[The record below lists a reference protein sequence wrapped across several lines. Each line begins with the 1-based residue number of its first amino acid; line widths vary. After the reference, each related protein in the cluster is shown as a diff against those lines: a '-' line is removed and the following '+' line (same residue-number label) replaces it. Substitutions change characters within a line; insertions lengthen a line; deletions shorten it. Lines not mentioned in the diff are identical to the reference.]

1 MQNLVAS
8 EFTGVPCYHS
18 IVNSESETYA
28 ANFKNQEFSAC
39 LSTAVKTTTLKT
51 STLKTST
58 LKTTSLYAINSSE
71 LPYDGNE
78 CKLIMISDN
87 FVAAPT

>member
-18 IVNSESETYA
+18 IVNCESETYA

-39 LSTAVKTTTLKT
+39 LSTAVNIVYIENDFTICDKQ
-51 STLKTST
+51 
-58 LKTTSLYAINSSE
+58 
-71 LPYDGNE
+71 
-78 CKLIMISDN
+78 
-87 FVAAPT
+87 